1 MMNEKTTL
9 QMNHQIIYQT
19 IHKTMHKIMGAS
31 YESN

>member
-19 IHKTMHKIMGAS
+19 IHKIMGAS